1 MIQSIRGMHDYLQKE
16 TSFLQYIEEKLKN
29 VLSSYGYSEIRIPIV
44 EYTQLFKRAIGELT
58 DVVEKEMYTFN
69 DNKGE
74 SVTLR
79 PEGTAGCVR
88 ASIQHRLLSN
98 NEQRLW
104 YIGPMFR
111 YERPQKGRY
120 RQFHQLGIEVF
131 NNKGPYIDAELIM
144 LTARWWKILGISKYL
159 SLEINSIGSLNARN
173 NYCKALVSFLANHK
187 NMLDKDC
194 LRRMYKNP
202 MRVLDSKNANINR
215 LLNDAP
221 LIYDYIDDDA
231 KKHFDGLCKI
241 LELSNISYIV
251 NPRLVRGIDYYNYT
265 VFEWVSTNF
274 LQCTLCAGGRYD
286 SLVEQLGG
294 RDTPAIGCAIGLER
308 LMMLLEAVNPAV
320 LKNITPRVDA
330 YIVAVG
336 DNVQRAAIL
345 LAEKIRDVLPKLRLM
360 TNVGNGNFSKQFSIA
375 DKHGARI
382 ALVLGEYEVSTK
394 KVVLK
399 DLTSGNQEI
408 LEQRSVTD
416 RLSSLFK
423 K

>member
-1 MIQSIRGMHDYLQKE
+1 MIQSIRGMHDFLPKE
-16 TSFLQYIEEKLKN
+16 TYFLQYIEEKLKN
-29 VLSSYGYSEIRIPIV
+29 VLLSYGYSEIRIPIV
-44 EYTQLFKRAIGELT
+44 EYTKLFKRAIGELT

-69 DNKGE
+69 DNKGD
-74 SVTLR
+74 SLTLR

-88 ASIQHRLLSN
+88 ASIQHRLLYK

-144 LTARWWKILGISKYL
+144 LTARWWKILGISKYI
-159 SLEINSIGSLNARN
+159 SLEINSIGSLNTRN
-173 NYCKALVSFLANHK
+173 KYCKALVSFLDKHK
-187 NMLDKDC
+187 NILDKDSI
-194 LRRMYKNP
+194 RRMYKNP
-202 MRVLDSKNANINR
+202 IRILDSKNANINR

-221 LIYDYIDDDA
+221 LIYDYIEDDA
-231 KKHFDGLCKI
+231 KKHFDDLCKI

-265 VFEWVSTNF
+265 VFEWVST

-286 SLVEQLGG
+286 SLVKQLGG
-294 RDTPAIGCAIGLER
+294 RDTPAIGCAIGIER
-308 LMMLLEAVNPAV
+308 LMMILKKFNPSV
-320 LKNITPRVDA
+320 LKKQIVDA

-336 DNVQRAAIL
+336 DNVKIAAIL
-345 LAEKIRDVLPKLRLM
+345 LAEKIRDVFPKLRLM
-360 TNVGNGNFSKQFSIA
+360 TNVGYGNFSKQFSLA

-408 LEQRSVTD
+408 IEQRTITD